1 MKKIFIPIV
10 SGLVVAILVTTNL
23 VSAANLSQ
31 AISTLPSDEEWSIM
45 ARAVVGQNS
54 GATYL
59 RSPISDGVATDYEK
73 RILAITAIG
82 ENPSTFG
89 SENFV
94 AKLEGFF
101 DGNQI
106 GDAQLLNDDIF
117 GVLALAS
124 AGISDNAVSK
134 SRQFILSHQN
144 SDGGWGYATGIGSD
158 SNMTAMAIAALSHT
172 GSVPS
177 NAFNY
182 LSSTQH
188 SSGGYGFIPGQ
199 TPDGASTAWV
209 VMGLNSANRTVPS
222 NAIQFLDSLQTSNG
236 SFKWKPT
243 DATGS
248 GLVTAYAVIALSGH
262 GIPVKIT
269 TNPTPPPPPI
279 PTPSPAPNPAPT
291 PAPSP
296 APSPTPSPSPSPA
309 PSPSPSP
316 APSPPPPP
324 ISNQVHIT
332 ITFPGNYII
341 NSNIPYSSNLSV
353 LQSLVAASD
362 QINLLYE
369 IKQTGL
375 GQFVYSIDGYKPT
388 GTSGWQYA
396 VNGSAP
402 DVGAADYILSNQ
414 DHVQWFFGSPGST
427 PY

>member
-10 SGLVVAILVTTNL
+10 SGLVLAILVTTNL

-279 PTPSPAPNPAPT
+279 PTPSPAPHPHLLPLHLLRHQF
-291 PAPSP
+291 
-296 APSPTPSPSPSPA
+296 
-309 PSPSPSP
+309 
-316 APSPPPPP
+316 P
-324 ISNQVHIT
+324 IKSTSRLLFQEIILLT
-332 ITFPGNYII
+332 AIYLIALTFPFFNHW
-341 NSNIPYSSNLSV
+341 
-353 LQSLVAASD
+353 LQPA
-362 QINLLYE
+362 
-369 IKQTGL
+369 IK
-375 GQFVYSIDGYKPT
+375 SICSMK
-388 GTSGWQYA
+388 
-396 VNGSAP
+396 
-402 DVGAADYILSNQ
+402 
-414 DHVQWFFGSPGST
+414 
-427 PY
+427 